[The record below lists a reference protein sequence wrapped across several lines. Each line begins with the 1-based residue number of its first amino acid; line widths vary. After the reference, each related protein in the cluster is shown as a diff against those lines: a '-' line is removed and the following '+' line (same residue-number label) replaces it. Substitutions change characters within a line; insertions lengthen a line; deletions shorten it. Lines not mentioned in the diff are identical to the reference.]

1 MPTDFTNR
9 DVNLPYWPGQAA
21 AGMAKTTTP
30 PVEVGMDT
38 GGMLD
43 TVWRG
48 RNAIGVPKGVNIGP
62 NAMGQPK
69 YPSQPTSP

>member
-1 MPTDFTNR
+1 MPTDFTNT
-9 DVNLPYWPGQAA
+9 DVNYKWWPGQAA

-30 PVEVGMDT
+30 PVEVGMDK

-48 RNAIGVPKGVNIGP
+48 FNAIGVSRNNIGP